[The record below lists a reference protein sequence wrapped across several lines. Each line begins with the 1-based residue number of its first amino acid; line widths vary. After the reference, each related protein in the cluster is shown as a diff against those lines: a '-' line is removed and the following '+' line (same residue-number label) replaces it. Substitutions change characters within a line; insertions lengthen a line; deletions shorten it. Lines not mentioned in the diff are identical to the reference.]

1 MPRHPKEY
9 RYDTGGNDK
18 RQQNK
23 KSDPF
28 LLCFLSEYLCPTSL
42 SFLRRRKNKRI
53 HWVSKLKIS
62 FDLMFP
68 WLWIIAA
75 GWTTSILDCSPSMYF
90 YEKWNRLFATP
101 SRSNNKTLWII
112 VASSGI
118 GKEVALLQP
127 TSQLILSS
135 RSKRKLQQVAVE
147 CSLKKRH
154 PHENMPVLI
163 PFDITLPRQV
173 RRAIRQLP
181 ARVDSVWINAGV
193 GGHLSTVECLES
205 SYVHQLFETN
215 TLGPIRLIQQL
226 RQERP
231 DIRHFIVTSSV
242 AGHLPVPLSSAYA
255 ASKHALHGFLKS
267 LAAEQPQLRMD
278 VLCPGTVDTSFH
290 PQSASTTTRS
300 MKMSATRC
308 AQIVTAAIRRKRP
321 RQGYN
326 EVWIATQ
333 PTLNA
338 MYLHQLFPTITQ
350 ALVSRYVGPKRVSMW
365 KHGMD
370 VYDPLSWKTKLH

>member
-1 MPRHPKEY
+1 
-9 RYDTGGNDK
+9 
-18 RQQNK
+18 
-23 KSDPF
+23 
-28 LLCFLSEYLCPTSL
+28 
-42 SFLRRRKNKRI
+42 
-53 HWVSKLKIS
+53 
-62 FDLMFP
+62 MFP

-90 YEKWNRLFATP
+90 YEKWNRLVTTP

-112 VASSGI
+112 GASSGI

-147 CSLKKRH
+147 FSRKTRH
-154 PHENMPVLI
+154 RSENMPILL

-181 ARVDSVWINAGV
+181 ARVDAVWINAGV
-193 GGHLSTVECLES
+193 GGQLSTVEGMNP
-205 SYVHQLFETN
+205 SYVRQLFETN
-215 TLGPIRLIQQL
+215 TLGPMRLIQL
-226 RQERP
+226 LCQERP

-267 LAAEQPQLRMD
+267 LTAEQPQLRVD
-278 VLCPGTVDTSFH
+278 VLCPGTVDTPFH
-290 PQSASTTTRS
+290 PRSRATQS

-308 AQIVTAAIRRKRP
+308 AHIVTAAMRRKRP

-326 EVWIATQ
+326 EVWIARQ
-333 PTLNA
+333 PTLSA
-338 MYLHQLFPTITQ
+338 MYLYQWFPTITQ
-350 ALVSRYVGPKRVSMW
+350 AIISRYAGPKRVSIW
-365 KHGMD
+365 KHGLD
-370 VYDPLSWKTKLH
+370 VYDPCSWKTKLH